1 MVFAITY
8 ATTIAFFGL
17 NGIFQRILFR
27 IRVVA
32 LLNVLQSAVVL
43 AAFLNFISTNMRS
56 WQAAMFSLY
65 IGNVLLN
72 VIFIVHLRQYIRLQF
87 DRFWS
92 WKILSYAVITLPAS
106 ITAALMGVDRI
117 LINKFITTAAV
128 GIYNAYYL
136 PSISVSLAL
145 WGIVNIAFFP
155 FASKSKDKLG
165 IFRNVNKAVRYYH
178 SDAILLS
185 YCNIAKKPFILQ
197 RLMLVPGRCPRS
209 FFGGFLMRAVAP

>member
-1 MVFAITY
+1 MTY
-8 ATTIAFFGL
+8 ATIIAFFGL

-43 AAFLNFISTNMRS
+43 AAFLIFISTNMRS

-65 IGNVLLN
+65 IGNALLT
-72 VIFIVHLRQYIRLQF
+72 VIFIVYLRQYIRLQF

-92 WKILSYAVITLPAS
+92 RKILSYAVITLPAS

-128 GIYNAYYL
+128 GIYNAYCL
-136 PSISVSLAL
+136 PSISVPLAL

-155 FASKSKDKLG
+155 FACKSKDKLR
-165 IFRNVNKAVRYYH
+165 IFCNVNKAV
-178 SDAILLS
+178 
-185 YCNIAKKPFILQ
+185 
-197 RLMLVPGRCPRS
+197 
-209 FFGGFLMRAVAP
+209 